1 MNALLGLLHPATIF
15 GLLIG
20 TLGRFGF
27 ALNQGQSITRN
38 QVVGQL
44 LMLGI
49 CGLLAETGNDA
60 AVLAM
65 PSAGADSARA
75 LVAAGLALIAS
86 QAVAHFAKNTE
97 AELAKRLPVAPIP
110 PEPRP

>member
-1 MNALLGLLHPATIF
+1 VSALVGLLHAATIF
-15 GLLIG
+15 GLLLG

-27 ALNQGQSITRN
+27 ALNQGQAITRN

-60 AVLAM
+60 VALAM
-65 PSAGADSARA
+65 PGAGSDTSRA
-75 LVAAGLALIAS
+75 LVGAGRARIAS
-86 QAVAHFAKNTE
+86 QAVSRFAKNTE
-97 AELAKRLPVAPIP
+97 AELKKRLPAPP
-110 PEPRP
+110 TDQEPRP